1 MSTNITQTQEQT
13 RTDCNILRLL
23 QCIQPFSLT
32 AEFYNDHITSYK
44 ERRQTFSFIPSNKEH
59 VKMDNNV
66 NNNKIN
72 EIKNQD
78 VKFYSINANDQL
90 FWCFLM
96 IIKSWDE
103 KDLPQPSDRFSF
115 ENKEKMSLTELL
127 QKSTAIPWKE
137 MNITKTS
144 VYSSLS
150 ESINGSINTSVLKAL
165 AFLCEKNII
174 YMWGKC
180 YLYIPGGR
188 AYDNQHWHV
197 IQKDRTGY
205 KLATDTYSQE
215 LYSQIEAGK
224 FYKVKD
230 ENKPLMA
237 MASYKLDELQTIAL
251 KFNVIITRENGKAK
265 LKKELY
271 QEIVD
276 LIHKID

>member
-1 MSTNITQTQEQT
+1 MQTQQT
-13 RTDCNILRLL
+13 TDCNILRLL

-44 ERRQTFSFIPSNKEH
+44 DQRKMFSFIPSNKEPVNN
-59 VKMDNNV
+59 VKMDNSVNDTNV
-66 NNNKIN
+66 IKTN
-72 EIKNQD
+72 ETKKKD
-78 VKFYSINANDQL
+78 VNFYSINANDQL

-96 IIKSWDE
+96 IINSWDE

-150 ESINGSINTSVLKAL
+150 ESINSSINTSVLKAL

-188 AYDNQHWHV
+188 AYENQPWHV
-197 IQKDRTGY
+197 IQKDRTGH
-205 KLATDTYSQE
+205 KLATDTHAQE
-215 LYSQIEAGK
+215 LYSQIEEGK

-237 MASYKLDELQTIAL
+237 MASYKLDELQTIAS
-251 KFNVIITRENGKAK
+251 KFNVTITRENGKAK